1 MEKKEI
7 GKVTHFFPKVSAAIV
22 DLSTGLKSGEKILVE
37 GHGKSFEQTVDSME
51 IDRQKVEEGKAGQ
64 SIGLKVNEPV
74 KEGDKV
80 YRAE

>member
-1 MEKKEI
+1 MAQEI

-22 DLSTGLKSGEKILVE
+22 DLSADLKPGEKIKIE

-51 IDRQKVEEGKAGQ
+51 VDKQKVEEGKAGQ

-80 YRAE
+80 YKVE